1 MVNPFKALRV
11 FNVSQR
17 RLHEDTDQMLNADL
31 KNREIRFKMIEY
43 VLQEKQYTLLGSENR
58 VQKGFDGFYVDFKHF
73 ILGF

>member
-31 KNREIRFKMIEY
+31 KNREILFKMIEY

-58 VQKGFDGFYVDFKHF
+58 VKKGFDGFYADFKHF
-73 ILGF
+73 ILDF